1 MQFLHRSGWLKV
13 FRTARERDRRFEEAE
28 RWNREFGIRYR
39 ALDAPELRGLEPH
52 VAPVLIGALH
62 WTDPVSVDD
71 PHGLALAYL
80 AAFERLGGRFVQG
93 NAASLEEEGG
103 GWRMGSSQGLV
114 STDAAVVALG
124 PWAEVL
130 TRALGYRFPLAVKRG
145 YHMHYRAAGAAK
157 LNTPMLDTE
166 RGYFL
171 APMRRGIRLTTGAE
185 FALRDAIRTP
195 VQLGRAEPIAREL
208 FPLAERLDTEPWMGS
223 RPCTPDMMPV
233 IGPAPLHRNLWF
245 AFGHAHHGLTL
256 GPVTGRLVAEM
267 ICGEP
272 PFVDPTAYRADRF

>member
-1 MQFLHRSGWLKV
+1 
-13 FRTARERDRRFEEAE
+13 
-28 RWNREFGIRYR
+28 
-39 ALDAPELRGLEPH
+39 
-52 VAPVLIGALH
+52 
-62 WTDPVSVDD
+62 
-71 PHGLALAYL
+71 
-80 AAFERLGGRFVQG
+80 
-93 NAASLEEEGG
+93 
-103 GWRMGSSQGLV
+103 MGSSQGLV

-208 FPLAERLDTEPWMGS
+208 FPLAERLDTEPVLG
-223 RPCTPDMMPV
+223 R
-233 IGPAPLHRNLWF
+233 APRHANLYF

-256 GPVTGRLVAEM
+256 GAVTGRLLAEM
-267 ICGEP
+267 ISGEA
-272 PFVDPTAYRADRF
+272 PFVDPAPYSPERFR